1 MRRYFFAAMIFS
13 LVMAPVQA
21 LLAAEVAGVKLADS
35 IRVGDAEL
43 ALNGAGLRT
52 RMMLKIYVGALYLTE
67 KKGNAVEILDA
78 KGPKRV
84 AMHLLRSLSA
94 EQFTG
99 ALVDGLNDNL
109 VEEERA
115 RFAAQID
122 ELKVTMAAIG
132 SAKEGSVVTLDLVP
146 GRGTRLTVDG
156 APKGK
161 LIPDEDFYRAL
172 LKIWLGDK
180 PADKSLK
187 AAMLGQG

>member
-1 MRRYFFAAMIFS
+1 MRRYFFAAMIFF
-13 LVMAPVQA
+13 LVMAPGQA
-21 LLAAEVAGVKLADS
+21 PLAAEVAGVKLPDS
-35 IRVGDAEL
+35 IKVGDADL

-52 RMMLKIYVGALYLTE
+52 RLMIKIYVGALYLTE
-67 KKGNAVEILDA
+67 KKASAAEVLDD
-78 KGPKRV
+78 KGPKRI
-84 AMHLLRSLSA
+84 AMHLLRNLSA
-94 EQFTG
+94 DQLSG

-109 VEEERA
+109 GDAERA
-115 RFAAQID
+115 QFAAQID
-122 ELKVTMAAIG
+122 EIKATMAAVG

-180 PADKSLK
+180 PVDKSLK